1 MEHWH
6 PWDFPWRDGWGHR
19 GVPRNAVPVG
29 FVLGEKPELSTA
41 AETRAFLTSR
51 LLSTAPAHCQG
62 EICHIHLTPQNPAHQ
77 GEGPDTVP
85 NAQGLI
91 TQIIQLGVKS
101 RGLFCS
107 YCTGQVKAS
116 RNNFFSD
123 FLLSLGVRGLHIFE
137 LN

>member
-1 MEHWH
+1 M
-6 PWDFPWRDGWGHR
+6 
-19 GVPRNAVPVG
+19 PVG